1 MSGWKNKRQY
11 SERLGRWAETWVS
24 IYFWLRFYRRLH
36 HRYRNP
42 FGEIDLIFSRGTR
55 LIFIEVKFRSS
66 ADQKDQS
73 FDHIERN
80 MPHPAQR
87 KRLIRAAYYY
97 LETHPALT
105 AKICQ
110 FDLAIVYP
118 SGKIK
123 IITNGIDTWV
133 K

>member
-66 ADQKDQS
+66 S
-73 FDHIERN
+73 EPIN
-80 MPHPAQR
+80 
-87 KRLIRAAYYY
+87 
-97 LETHPALT
+97 
-105 AKICQ
+105 
-110 FDLAIVYP
+110 
-118 SGKIK
+118 
-123 IITNGIDTWV
+123 
-133 K
+133 